1 MLLFL
6 AVGATALP
14 LGTEPHT
21 LVVLG
26 QSNSSFAPNDDFVH
40 AEECTA
46 IRGSC
51 FWPKVCELDTN
62 TPRKPL
68 VTASQ
73 NSCGCIESE
82 SDLDP
87 GYGLPDWGHTGCKS
101 GPNPVSAVFD
111 KYPWCFMKNS
121 HACPAAYLAGDDP
134 AYNERT
140 RTPYHVPAMR
150 QCGNGLPTGRVSNAA
165 LYDPCTG
172 SECGTT
178 SFRHFL
184 KDWAAP
190 EVFEV
195 FEQSGE
201 LLPASSSVSWS
212 GRRAIF
218 LPLGMA
224 KENQPAGPDGR
235 DVPSSGF
242 PNRAMTNNLL
252 YAGQLSNGK
261 GQQFIDGTMGTI
273 HVPSCPV
280 GIVPNFLV
288 CDRPT
293 SVQGGQCL
301 SPLAFGEG
309 TSVELPGE
317 GTSLI
322 AWWYWTRE
330 SSIFFYD
337 GLSLIQTGP
346 YYTDTRLAWHVAT
359 DEADCKTL
367 CVDNSE
373 CRGYSFYRQ
382 GDWNGKNCKL
392 SRCTPTVAR
401 MTKSRREVNGKA
413 LDIATYAYLT
423 PGDRKR
429 NLHRINTDEKPP
441 YGPNYDP
448 TQPGK
453 FVDAPNLD
461 ACKHECLVYEDCKGF
476 AYGHGLE
483 GYFNSEGV
491 AIGNWGGRSCKLMT
505 EKPTVCTSSHPACGR
520 NTWIFVYTIVSYY
533 RGYV

>member
-1 MLLFL
+1 
-6 AVGATALP
+6 
-14 LGTEPHT
+14 
-21 LVVLG
+21 
-26 QSNSSFAPNDDFVH
+26 
-40 AEECTA
+40 
-46 IRGSC
+46 
-51 FWPKVCELDTN
+51 
-62 TPRKPL
+62 
-68 VTASQ
+68 
-73 NSCGCIESE
+73 
-82 SDLDP
+82 
-87 GYGLPDWGHTGCKS
+87 
-101 GPNPVSAVFD
+101 
-111 KYPWCFMKNS
+111 
-121 HACPAAYLAGDDP
+121 
-134 AYNERT
+134 
-140 RTPYHVPAMR
+140 
-150 QCGNGLPTGRVSNAA
+150 
-165 LYDPCTG
+165 
-172 SECGTT
+172 
-178 SFRHFL
+178 
-184 KDWAAP
+184 
-190 EVFEV
+190 
-195 FEQSGE
+195 
-201 LLPASSSVSWS
+201 
-212 GRRAIF
+212 
-218 LPLGMA
+218 
-224 KENQPAGPDGR
+224 
-235 DVPSSGF
+235 
-242 PNRAMTNNLL
+242 
-252 YAGQLSNGK
+252 
-261 GQQFIDGTMGTI
+261 
-273 HVPSCPV
+273 
-280 GIVPNFLV
+280 V